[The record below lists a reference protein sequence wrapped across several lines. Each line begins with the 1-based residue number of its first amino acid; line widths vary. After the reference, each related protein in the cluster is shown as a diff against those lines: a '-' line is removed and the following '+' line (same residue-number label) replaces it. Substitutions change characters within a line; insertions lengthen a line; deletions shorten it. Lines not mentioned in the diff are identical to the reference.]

1 MRPEAA
7 SYSAACCIMRLTS
20 EGRFIIVTA
29 DRSVTL
35 PAAVLDSATHVVRP
49 RDLASAYAN
58 PAKEAAR
65 LVRQGAFR
73 RIATGY
79 YLIPPPD
86 RIGNPDWRPAVEDL
100 ALAIAT
106 TDYAQNAVALMGV
119 SAARLLGGLP
129 RAIAL
134 AVVAV
139 PRQRPRLSTS
149 FGTVIFVKR
158 DVALLDRTRAPTRLA
173 QGYMTDVDQTVLD
186 LAARPGLGD
195 LQPREIGA
203 VLLALASRVDWTH
216 ARDLAIRQHRGTA
229 YMRARWACAPAMDGE
244 VPALPTRRPFDG
256 RDLRALLPGDDEFG
270 VEVQTR
276 HAE

>member
-1 MRPEAA
+1 MN
-7 SYSAACCIMRLTS
+7 
-20 EGRFIIVTA
+20 A

-35 PAAVLDSATHVVRP
+35 PAAALDSATHVVRP
-49 RDLASAYAN
+49 RDLAQAYTN

-86 RIGNPDWRPAVEDL
+86 RIGNPAWRPAVEDL

-106 TDYAQNAVALMGV
+106 TDYPQTDVALMGV
-119 SAARLLGGLP
+119 SAARLLGALP
-129 RAIAL
+129 RALAL

-139 PRQRPRLSTS
+139 PKQRPRLSTS

-158 DVALLDRTRAPTRLA
+158 NVALLDRTRAPTRLA

-186 LAARPGLGD
+186 LSARPDLGD

-229 YMRARWACAPAMDGE
+229 YMRARWACAPAIDGE
-244 VPALPTRRPFDG
+244 MPSLPTRQPFDG
-256 RDLRALLPGDDEFG
+256 RNLRAFAPGDDSLG
-270 VEVQTR
+270 VEVNPSC
-276 HAE
+276 